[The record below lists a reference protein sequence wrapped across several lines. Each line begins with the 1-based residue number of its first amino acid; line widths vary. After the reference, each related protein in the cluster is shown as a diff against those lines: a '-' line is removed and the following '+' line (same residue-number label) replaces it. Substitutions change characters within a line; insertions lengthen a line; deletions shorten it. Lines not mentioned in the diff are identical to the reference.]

1 MSAGVRFHVALAT
14 RQPLAVAV
22 FTNKPT
28 ITVRKVGDVAAGDP
42 PGR

>member
-1 MSAGVRFHVALAT
+1 MSAGVRFRVALAT

-28 ITVRKVGDVAAGDP
+28 ITVRGM
-42 PGR
+42 PGPEWG